1 MHNLPM
7 GKTLFYNLTV
17 LEFNSITDSEVKRGV
32 VQLMYSGMDL
42 L

>member
-7 GKTLFYNLTV
+7 DKTLFYNLKV